1 MIIYDIYVVFVP
13 LPLEGL
19 QIEMEIKCG
28 GGIDVAVMC
37 AAT

>member
-19 QIEMEIKCG
+19 QIEIEIKELYLTTE
-28 GGIDVAVMC
+28 II
-37 AAT
+37 TSYR